1 MKNIGLRFFTL
12 LMVLSFEN
20 ARAAVSES
28 HVSQAVGQVGSL
40 VLTSREVQISYALE
54 QASFIKPG
62 AKNIDRKS
70 WALPMGSELYKA
82 HLNQL
87 MIELLVKLEAETFSV
102 AQISLAEVHRE
113 VAEAKSHLHDWS
125 EWKKWEVAEVEV
137 EQIMI
142 RRKMAKQFLKFKTES
157 SGVVISEEE
166 VKAYFDKNKAKFGS
180 ANYAQFKDT
189 IREVLAQKQLEEKL
203 KDWFEVL
210 KRKYR
215 VRFLN
220 SPTAPQATSRA
231 S

>member
-1 MKNIGLRFFTL
+1 MKNWIFALFIFTAMDL
-12 LMVLSFEN
+12 AS
-20 ARAAVSES
+20 AAVTASNEAV
-28 HVSQAVGQVGSL
+28 VSQAVGQVGAL

-54 QASFIKPG
+54 QASYLKVG
-62 AKNIDRKS
+62 VKNLDRKN
-70 WALPMGSELYKA
+70 WILTVGSELYKS

-102 AQISLAEVHRE
+102 AQISLDDIHHEAE
-113 VAEAKSHLHDWS
+113 EAKAHLRDWA
-125 EWKKWEVAEVEV
+125 EWKKWEVSDVEV

-157 SGVVISEEE
+157 SGVVISEDE
-166 VKAYFDKNKAKFGS
+166 VKAYFEKNKAKFGS

-220 SPTAPQATSRA
+220 TPATSPSTRA
-231 S
+231 L

>member
-1 MKNIGLRFFTL
+1 MKNWILAFSIL
-12 LMVLSFEN
+12 VLSDQSV
-20 ARAAVSES
+20 AAVTVSSEAL
-28 HVSQAVGQVGSL
+28 VSQAVGQVGAL

-54 QASFIKPG
+54 QASYLKAG
-62 AKNIDRKS
+62 AKNPDRKNWILS
-70 WALPMGSELYKA
+70 VGSELYKS

-102 AQISLAEVHRE
+102 AQISLEDIRHEAEDAKVHLR
-113 VAEAKSHLHDWS
+113 DWA
-125 EWKKWEVAEVEV
+125 EWKRWEVSDVEV

-157 SGVVISEEE
+157 SGVVISEDE
-166 VKAYFDKNKAKFGS
+166 VKAYFEKNKAKFGS

-220 SPTAPQATSRA
+220 SPTVAPSTRA
-231 S
+231 L